1 MLLLLVPQ
9 SGRFQQLCKSS
20 MADEKTLNP
29 QAPEFIPTSLFS
41 SHYSPPNL
49 FLFYHNS
56 FSTPFFTPLY
66 STSYLPYPS
75 LFISPQRVFS
85 PVPLQLPPPMESPV
99 VEASSED
106 DTQVEKQAVMEK
118 KVVVEKFS
126 PRIVSKGVRNRW
138 VLRKGGGGQGFR
150 GHENQN
156 KQAWRVRVGDGDR
169 NRYCGKVELKPI
181 TRKKNPKDVLPIQ
194 PGSNDTTVMI
204 RNVPNKYTREMLL
217 QFLDEHCMK
226 ENQKLGLENSEE
238 ADQEERIV
246 SAFDFLYLPIDF
258 DTGMNKSYAFV
269 NFTHPKAV
277 WRFHFAS
284 HNQKWELFHSKK
296 IREIVCAKIQG
307 KEALVKH
314 FEKMSFACEWDEF
327 LPLCFS
333 PARDGSRELVKQ
345 STVGSRVDA

>member
-1 MLLLLVPQ
+1 
-9 SGRFQQLCKSS
+9 
-20 MADEKTLNP
+20 
-29 QAPEFIPTSLFS
+29 
-41 SHYSPPNL
+41 
-49 FLFYHNS
+49 
-56 FSTPFFTPLY
+56 
-66 STSYLPYPS
+66 
-75 LFISPQRVFS
+75 
-85 PVPLQLPPPMESPV
+85 
-99 VEASSED
+99 
-106 DTQVEKQAVMEK
+106 
-118 KVVVEKFS
+118 
-126 PRIVSKGVRNRW
+126 
-138 VLRKGGGGQGFR
+138 
-150 GHENQN
+150 
-156 KQAWRVRVGDGDR
+156 
-169 NRYCGKVELKPI
+169 
-181 TRKKNPKDVLPIQ
+181 
-194 PGSNDTTVMI
+194 
-204 RNVPNKYTREMLL
+204 MLL